1 MAIKTVTA
9 CSPAASALV
18 AWSEFLEQTGTPVE
32 RVREL
37 MELGWLEPAGQATH
51 AVFFRR
57 SDIYRTRKL
66 TRLCEDFE
74 MPAWQAPSSW
84 IFWTALRIW
93 KRASESWNADRLRLA
108 QHVREAALPSGYFKQ
123 IYGSG
128 RAGTDV

>member
-18 AWSEFLEQTGTPVE
+18 AWTEFLEQTGTPVE

-74 MPAWQAPSSW
+74 MPCVAGT
-84 IFWTALRIW
+84 IIVDLLDRI
-93 KRASESWNADRLRLA
+93 ANLETRLRELE
-108 QHVREAALPSGYFKQ
+108 R
-123 IYGSG
+123 
-128 RAGTDV
+128 R

>member
-1 MAIKTVTA
+1 MAIKTVSA

-18 AWSEFLEQTGTPVE
+18 AWAEFLDQTGTPEE

-37 MELGWLEPAGQATH
+37 MELGWLEPAGRATH

-74 MPAWQAPSSW
+74 MPCVAGT
-84 IFWTALRIW
+84 IIVDLLERI
-93 KRASESWNADRLRLA
+93 ADLETRLRELE
-108 QHVREAALPSGYFKQ
+108 HR
-123 IYGSG
+123 
-128 RAGTDV
+128 

>member
-1 MAIKTVTA
+1 MAIKPVTA

-18 AWSEFLEQTGTPVE
+18 AWTEFLEQTGTPVE

-37 MELGWLEPAGQATH
+37 MELGWLEPASRATH

-74 MPAWQAPSSW
+74 MPCVAGT
-84 IFWTALRIW
+84 IIVDLLDRI
-93 KRASESWNADRLRLA
+93 ADLETRLRELER
-108 QHVREAALPSGYFKQ
+108 H
-123 IYGSG
+123 
-128 RAGTDV
+128 

>member
-9 CSPAASALV
+9 CSPATSALV

-37 MELGWLEPAGQATH
+37 MDLGWLEPASRATH

-74 MPAWQAPSSW
+74 MPCVAGT
-84 IFWTALRIW
+84 IIVDLLDRI
-93 KRASESWNADRLRLA
+93 ANLETRLRELE
-108 QHVREAALPSGYFKQ
+108 R
-123 IYGSG
+123 
-128 RAGTDV
+128 R

>member
-37 MELGWLEPAGQATH
+37 MDLGWLEPASRATH

-74 MPAWQAPSSW
+74 MPCVAGT
-84 IFWTALRIW
+84 IIVDLLDRI
-93 KRASESWNADRLRLA
+93 ATLETRLRELE
-108 QHVREAALPSGYFKQ
+108 R
-123 IYGSG
+123 
-128 RAGTDV
+128 R

>member
-37 MELGWLEPAGQATH
+37 MDLGWLEPASRATH

-57 SDIYRTRKL
+57 SDIYRTRKM

-74 MPAWQAPSSW
+74 MPCVAGT
-84 IFWTALRIW
+84 IIVDLLDRI
-93 KRASESWNADRLRLA
+93 ADLETRLRELE
-108 QHVREAALPSGYFKQ
+108 R
-123 IYGSG
+123 
-128 RAGTDV
+128 R

>member
-9 CSPAASALV
+9 CSPEASALV

-37 MELGWLEPAGQATH
+37 MELGWLEPAGHATH

-74 MPAWQAPSSW
+74 MPCVAGT
-84 IFWTALRIW
+84 IIVDLLDRI
-93 KRASESWNADRLRLA
+93 ADLETRLRELE
-108 QHVREAALPSGYFKQ
+108 R
-123 IYGSG
+123 
-128 RAGTDV
+128 R